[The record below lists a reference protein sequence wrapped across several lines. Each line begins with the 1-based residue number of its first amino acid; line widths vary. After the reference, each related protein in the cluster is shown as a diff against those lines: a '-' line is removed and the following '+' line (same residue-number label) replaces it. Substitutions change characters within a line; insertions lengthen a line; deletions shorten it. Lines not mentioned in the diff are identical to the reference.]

1 MDVVPVETG
10 QILTETKAEHFLR
23 LLRAAAAEFQNGE
36 DADGLR
42 SLLTAADEFETLVE
56 NDRGS
61 PAPRIGLDRLL
72 PAVRRLYFYI
82 RNRDIVGIADLLEDS
97 FIPLA
102 EKWRK
107 GEAEK

>member
-1 MDVVPVETG
+1 MDAVPAETG

-42 SLLTAADEFETLVE
+42 NLLAAADEFEIFVE
-56 NDRGS
+56 NDRSS
-61 PAPRIGLDRLL
+61 PAPRIGLERLL
-72 PAVRRLYFYI
+72 PAVKRLYFYI
-82 RNRDIVGIADLLEDS
+82 RNQDIAGIADLLEDS

-102 EKWRK
+102 EEWQK
-107 GEAEK
+107 GEAGK

>member
-1 MDVVPVETG
+1 MDVVPAETG

-61 PAPRIGLDRLL
+61 PEPRIELDHLL

-82 RNRDIVGIADLLEDS
+82 RNQDIVGIADLLEDS

-102 EKWRK
+102 EKWQK
-107 GEAEK
+107 GEAGK